1 MLMRQGGNLN
11 DILIWGLILVL
22 IGDILILWAALVER
36 KEKEC

>member
-1 MLMRQGGNLN
+1 MLMRQGGNLS

-36 KEKEC
+36 KEKE